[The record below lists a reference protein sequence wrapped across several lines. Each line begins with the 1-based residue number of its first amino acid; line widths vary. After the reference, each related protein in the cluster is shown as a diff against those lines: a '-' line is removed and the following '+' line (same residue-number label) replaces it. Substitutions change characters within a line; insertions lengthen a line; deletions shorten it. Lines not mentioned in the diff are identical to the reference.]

1 MDVYDKGLITVL
13 GCCAIFCLVSIPLIL
28 RKISRNPVYGYR
40 MRMTPSNDKIRY
52 EVNAYFAWRFL
63 ATGVL

>member
-1 MDVYDKGLITVL
+1 MGVYDKGLVTVPV
-13 GCCAIFCLVSIPLIL
+13 CNIIYCLASTPFIL
-28 RKISRNPVYGYR
+28 RKVLRNPVYGYR
-40 MRMTPSNDKIRY
+40 MRMMPSNDKIRY